1 MLGTIFAKLI
11 SIVMMIV
18 FILSI
23 LMLVLTFRKPKKISL
38 PSLAITLGIS
48 LLSMVVFLAIIGYNP
63 SFGVWLIMALIG
75 GTIGYF
81 WARTTN
87 VYIESGQVKSQNSI
101 WYIVV
106 WGAVFA
112 LNHLITIITNRPPPI
127 AMAMLVMSTFIIW
140 GINGNIIQ
148 RYFRLQPALAGHTA
162 GTSAMPAVNNGE
174 PHYGQPKPSV
184 SPSAEQA
191 VSPSQPVLPGPFA
204 EAVSRYNTLR
214 SDYNQ
219 GVINKDAFMNRLNEL
234 RLQDDQGNWW
244 QISED
249 GQSWLKWDGIK
260 WNREVPGIN
269 NFNAFKAGYSNENS
283 N

>member
-48 LLSMVVFLAIIGYNP
+48 LLSMVVFSAIIGYSP
-63 SFGVWLIMALIG
+63 SFGVWLLMALMG

-81 WARTTN
+81 WAKTTN

-112 LNHLITIITNRPPPI
+112 LTQLITIVTNRPPPI

-140 GINGNIIQ
+140 GTNGNIIR
-148 RYFRLQPALAGHTA
+148 RYFRLQPTLAGQA
-162 GTSAMPAVNNGE
+162 ASAPAMPAENIGAHYRQPNN
-174 PHYGQPKPSV
+174 
-184 SPSAEQA
+184 SASNYAKQA
-191 VSPSQPVLPGPFA
+191 VSPSPPALPGPFA
-204 EAVSRYNTLR
+204 EVASSYNKLKAAYDNGAI
-214 SDYNQ
+214 SSP
-219 GVINKDAFMNRLNEL
+219 AFMDGLNQL

-244 QISED
+244 QIGED
-249 GQSWLKWDGIK
+249 GLSWLKWDGNTWVEDK
-260 WNREVPGIN
+260 LV
-269 NFNAFKAGYSNENS
+269 
-283 N
+283 